1 MLRAKWEFE
10 YTASALAIAAAAQ
23 HDFRVGRVKFWQ
35 DKQAEIIAKIKES
48 GIEVHEDIASAVNND
63 INAMKYLNT
72 SAMGGAQILID
83 PTMQGDLNKCFMKIR
98 EHAEYVRQYSAWK
111 QVLEGN
117 PESRVKLDHDDWMF
131 FFGK

>member
-10 YTASALAIAAAAQ
+10 YTAAKLAEAAKLQ
-23 HDFRVGRVKFWQ
+23 LGFRVSKVRYWTNK
-35 DKQAEIIAKIKES
+35 KEEIIAEIKSKGMTVYEGVDTADS
-48 GIEVHEDIASAVNND
+48 SYKYSAS
-63 INAMKYLNT
+63 T
-72 SAMGGAQILID
+72 SMGGAQILID
-83 PTMQGDLNKCFMKIR
+83 PTLQGDLNQCQAKITMHTGLR
-98 EHAEYVRQYSAWK
+98 DQYNAWV